1 MADYFSKD
9 VEVFNPKKCTAYPSA
24 NSKNSG
30 QLNSEENIRWI
41 MLRLTRRSFT
51 LTQDDFMLV
60 NSATDSSKFIIKS
73 GNANIDGYHFNCTV
87 DTEIDL
93 SNYFQGEDLHLI
105 DSVTSK
111 SDAKPFYVKFKKNVD
126 SADHLLTYT
135 EDLTTGT
142 MSNFS
147 GITVIITNKPP
158 ESDELYLG
166 ILKLGLGANNKPH
179 IWGIENNKYK
189 CMFINSSNIYADVD
203 ELGNEDR
210 TLINLIGYLIRVAM
224 GGGMQSDLISF
235 GPKDGNPDGTTNLL
249 MTKYQIVNGQK
260 EAMNYIR
267 LYYNPT
273 TGKGGLGIVDSLY
286 QLKYAEVTNSVDIL
300 DFDISDRSKPT
311 MNIYPFGLSV
321 NSSGM
326 LTLNKNLSINGALNV
341 NGTLTSTSGGI
352 EVRNGNV
359 NVDGI
364 INANKVFGAV
374 WS

>member
-9 VEVFNPKKCTAYPSA
+9 VEVFNPKKCMAYPSA

-51 LTQDDFMLV
+51 LTPDDFMLT
-60 NSATDSSKFIIKS
+60 NSSTDSSKFVIKS

-87 DTEIDL
+87 DTEVSLTD
-93 SNYFQGEDLHLI
+93 YFQGEDLHLI

-111 SDAKPFYVKFKKNVD
+111 SDAKSFYVKFKKNVD
-126 SADHLLTYT
+126 AADHLLTYT

-147 GITVIITNKPP
+147 GITIIITNKPP
-158 ESDELYLG
+158 TSDELYLG
-166 ILKLGLGANNKPH
+166 TLKVGLGSNNKPH
-179 IWGIENNKYK
+179 IYAIENNIYK

-210 TLINLIGYLIRVAM
+210 TIINLISYLIRIAM
-224 GGGMQSDLISF
+224 GGGIQSDLVSY
-235 GPKDGNPDGTTNLL
+235 GPKDGNGDGTTNLML
-249 MTKYQIVNGQK
+249 TKYHIVNGNK
-260 EAMNYIR
+260 EPMSYVR

-273 TGKGGLGIVDSLY
+273 TEKGGIGIIDNLF
-286 QLKYAEVTNSVDIL
+286 QLTYSQITNSVDIL
-300 DFDISDRSKPT
+300 DFDLTDRSKPI
-311 MNIYPFGLSV
+311 MHIYPFGLSV
-321 NSSGM
+321 NSTGM
-326 LTLNKNLSINGALNV
+326 LTIDKNLTLNGALNIS
-341 NGTLTSTSGGI
+341 GAITSTGGGI
-352 EVRNGNV
+352 DVKNGNV
-359 NVDGI
+359 NVDGVI
-364 INANKVFGAV
+364 TANKVFGAV